1 MEESQQSSKEM
12 TAENDDNSE
21 ITLRL
26 MNLSDIDDFMVWATD
41 DKVSQYC
48 TWKTCTSR
56 EEAMTY
62 MINSVIPHPWMRA
75 ICLKNRAIGYIML
88 TAFDGND
95 ACRCEV
101 GFVLASKY
109 WGKGIATRAL
119 KMVTSAVFRERT
131 HLERLDAWADKDNL
145 GSHRVLEKAGFQK
158 EGVLRKYMLIKGIAR
173 DMVVFNLLSTDPQVN

>member
-1 MEESQQSSKEM
+1 MEDNQQSSKE
-12 TAENDDNSE
+12 TAAENDDNN

-26 MNLSDIDDFMVWATD
+26 MDLSDIDDFMAWATD
-41 DKVSQYC
+41 DKVSQFC
-48 TWKTCTSR
+48 TWKTCTSK

-88 TAFDGND
+88 TAFEGND

-101 GFVLASKY
+101 GYVLASKY

-119 KMVTSAVFRERT
+119 KMVASTIFHERT
-131 HLERLDAWADKDNL
+131 HLERLDAWVDKDNL
-145 GSHRVLEKAGFQK
+145 GSHRVLVKAGFQK
-158 EGVLRKYMLIKGIAR
+158 EGVLRKYMLIKGKPR
-173 DMVVFNLLSTDPQVN
+173 DMVVFSLLSTDPQVN